1 MHTPRHPISS
11 DNSPAKASLDG
22 LKSSI
27 NARSKSFYS
36 SSESLLSQSGIL
48 TLINR

>member
-1 MHTPRHPISS
+1 MYTQRLQIPS
-11 DNSPAKASLDG
+11 DNSPAKARLEG

-27 NARSKSFYS
+27 NARSKSFDTSPAS
-36 SSESLLSQSGIL
+36 SGSKSGIL